1 MLFLIVCR
9 YRLCRPVAGAALNAL
24 GAGLKCAAV
33 GRERFAVL
41 MAAQVVCACAQLFI
55 LGLPARVAAVWFGEA
70 ELATATSIGVFGN
83 QVWPCPFLPPLRPLP
98 RPSLARLRGLAAL
111 SFCPHILNRCF
122 LFSIPLF

>member
-1 MLFLIVCR
+1 MSLS
-9 YRLCRPVAGAALNAL
+9 LCRPVAGAALNAL

-83 QVWPCPFLPPLRPLP
+83 QVWPAPSLPPASAPAPARAFTWRCCTLVL
-98 RPSLARLRGLAAL
+98 LAYFEQMF
-111 SFCPHILNRCF
+111 SFQHSTF
-122 LFSIPLF
+122 LKSN

>member
-83 QVWPCPFLPPLRPLP
+83 QVWPARPFTPPPGLCPGSRSRVYVALLH
-98 RPSLARLRGLAAL
+98 ARSARTY
-111 SFCPHILNRCF
+111 
-122 LFSIPLF
+122 